1 MQRILRDE
9 RLSEID
15 PGDAFYFFVWYRV
28 LEETGAAQVDMNTA
42 VSMAFKR
49 LQRRASRI
57 DDVEVRRDFLSL
69 PRWNAALSRAAKDY
83 KLI

>member
-1 MQRILRDE
+1 MQRIVQDE
-9 RLSEID
+9 RLSEMD
-15 PGDAFYFFVWYRV
+15 PNSAFFFYAWYRV
-28 LEETGAAQVDMNTA
+28 LEESGAAEVDMNTA

-57 DDVEVRRDFLSL
+57 DDPDTRRSFLTL
-69 PRWNAALSRAAKDY
+69 HYWNSALGEAAKAH

>member
-9 RLSEID
+9 RLSEMD
-15 PGDAFYFFVWYRV
+15 PNDAFYFYAWYRV
-28 LEETGAAQVDMNTA
+28 LEESRSPQIDMNTA

-57 DDVEVRRDFLSL
+57 DDVETRQAYLSQ
-69 PRWNAALSRAAKDY
+69 PRWNSALSLAAKEY

>member
-1 MQRILRDE
+1 MERIMREE
-9 RLSEID
+9 RLPEMD
-15 PGDAFYFFVWYRV
+15 PWDAFYFYAWYRV
-28 LEETGAAQVDMNTA
+28 LEESGAAQVDMNTA

-57 DDVEVRRDFLSL
+57 DDPKIRQAYLTQ
-69 PRWNAALSRAAKDY
+69 PRWNGALSLAAKEH

>member
-1 MQRILRDE
+1 
-9 RLSEID
+9 
-15 PGDAFYFFVWYRV
+15 
-28 LEETGAAQVDMNTA
+28 MNTA

-57 DDVEVRRDFLSL
+57 DDPETRRDFLNL
-69 PRWNAALSRAAKDY
+69 NYWNKALSIVAKEY